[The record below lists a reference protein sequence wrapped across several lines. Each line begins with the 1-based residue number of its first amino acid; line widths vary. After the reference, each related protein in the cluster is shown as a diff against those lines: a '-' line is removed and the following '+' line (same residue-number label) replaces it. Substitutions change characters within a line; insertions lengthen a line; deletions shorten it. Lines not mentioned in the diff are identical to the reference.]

1 MHLAVVDC
9 EPMAC
14 YLLGAF
20 SRTARTIAS
29 VHRHLRLIQRCLPG
43 LLLLSVVVLGACAGP
58 FPQTTLHPKSDLGF
72 AIDHLFTGI
81 FGWAVGVFVVV
92 EGLLVYALFRF
103 RAKPGAAAP
112 HPTHGHTALEIA
124 WTLAP
129 VLILVMVA
137 VPTIRTIF
145 ATQAPAPAGA
155 LKIEV
160 IGHQWWWE
168 YRYPDQGIVTANEL
182 HIPVGR
188 TIALDLTS
196 NDVIHSFWIPAI
208 AAKRDVVPG
217 HVNHIVFT
225 ADTVG
230 EYMGQCAEFCG
241 DSHANMRLRAFVE
254 TDSAFNAWVAN
265 QKLPPVEPKPNTLQA
280 TGKNDFAHGACI
292 ACHTIQGVSAGMIGP
307 NLTHLASRTTIA
319 GATYPD
325 DSLDLALW
333 VNHAPQRKPGS
344 VMMDMN
350 LQPADL
356 QAIVAYL
363 MSLK

>member
-1 MHLAVVDC
+1 M
-9 EPMAC
+9 
-14 YLLGAF
+14 
-20 SRTARTIAS
+20 
-29 VHRHLRLIQRCLPG
+29 HRHSRLIQRCLPG
-43 LLLLSVVVLGACAGP
+43 FLLVGVVALGACAGP
-58 FPQTTLHPKSDLGF
+58 FPQTTLHPTSDLGF

-81 FGWAVGVFVVV
+81 FAWATGVFVVV
-92 EGLLVYALFRF
+92 EGLLVYALFRY
-103 RAKPGAAAP
+103 RARPGGEPAKDM
-112 HPTHGHTALEIA
+112 HGHTALEIT

-168 YRYPDQGIVTANEL
+168 YRYPDLGVVTANEL
-182 HIPVGR
+182 HVPVNK
-188 TIALDLTS
+188 TIALDMTS

-225 ADTVG
+225 PDSVG

-241 DSHANMRLRAFVE
+241 DSHANMRIRAFVE

-265 QKLPPVEPKPNTLQA
+265 QKQPPVEPKPNTIQA
-280 TGKNDFAHGACI
+280 AGKDVFAHGACI

-319 GATYPD
+319 GATFPE
-325 DSLDLALW
+325 DSIDLIQW
-333 VNHAPQRKPGS
+333 VNHAPERKPGA

-350 LQPADL
+350 LPQANL
-356 QAIVAYL
+356 QAVVAYL